1 MAAVSFSGL
10 NGIDFSAIVTATINA
25 ESTPLN
31 MLKQQQDDIKAKDA
45 ALASLSTG
53 ISTMETQSDALI
65 SNALFTNAVANS
77 SNTGVGSATAGS
89 DAISGEYTLH
99 VNSLAKS
106 QVTASTSTYAATSD
120 VAADGGSL
128 SFTIGG
134 VTTTSIDITAGT
146 TLLELRNAINDQNS
160 GVVASIVNTG
170 TSKKLVISSRES
182 GAANGFTI
190 NNALTNGT
198 GAALTFAVGQSP
210 TTGNSQNA
218 QDASFNVNGM
228 DFTSTT
234 NTTTDAIPGLALK
247 LSGAGD
253 AVISVAPDR
262 AAIETSLQ
270 AFVTTYNQL
279 RQFAITQNTVSA
291 VTGKRGP
298 LANDSVLRQTLGDLR
313 DVLLAPNNNGG
324 KFKYLSEIGIA
335 VDQAGNLK
343 FDQKA
348 YADAIAANPEDV
360 QKLLQGTGA
369 IKGVFATMK
378 EKLQNLD
385 GSAGLIKTTRDSI
398 TSSLRTVGD
407 RITAAQLRLDMRRKA
422 LEKQFA
428 AADDAISKLNA
439 MTGQLSQL
447 GSAKLF

>member
-1 MAAVSFSGL
+1 MAAISFSGF
-10 NGIDFSAIVTATINA
+10 NGIDFAAIVTATINA

-45 ALASLSTG
+45 ALVSLSTG

-65 SNALFTNAVANS
+65 SSALFTNAVANS

-106 QVTASTSTYAATSD
+106 QVTASTSTYAATTD

-134 VTTTSIDITAGT
+134 VTTTSIDITTGT
-146 TLLELRNAINDQNS
+146 TLLELRNAINAQNS

-170 TSKKLVISSRES
+170 TAKKLVISSRET
-182 GAANGFTI
+182 GEANGFTI
-190 NNALTNGT
+190 NNTLTNGAGT
-198 GAALTFAVGQSP
+198 ALTFAAGQSP
-210 TTGNSQNA
+210 TTGNSQYA
-218 QDASFNVNGM
+218 QDASFTVNGM

-234 NTTTDAIPGLALK
+234 NTTTDAMPGLALK
-247 LSGAGD
+247 LSGIGD
-253 AVISVAPDR
+253 AIISVAPDY
-262 AAIETSLQ
+262 ATIEESLK
-270 AFVTTYNQL
+270 AFITTYNQL
-279 RQFAITQNTVSA
+279 RQFATTQNTVSA
-291 VTGKRGP
+291 TTGKRGP

-313 DVLLAPNNNGG
+313 DVLLAANGNGG
-324 KFKYLSEIGIA
+324 KYKYLSEIGIA
-335 VDQAGNLK
+335 LDQTGNLK

-348 YADAIAANPEDV
+348 YSDAIAANPEDV

-369 IKGVFATMK
+369 VDGVFATMK

-385 GSAGLIKTTRDSI
+385 GSVGLIKTTRDSI

-428 AADDAISKLNA
+428 AADDAISRLNA

-447 GSAKLF
+447 GSSKLF

>member
-45 ALASLSTG
+45 ALVSLSGG
-53 ISTMETQSDALI
+53 ISTMETQADALI
-65 SNALFTNAVANS
+65 SSALFTKAVANS
-77 SNTGVGSATAGS
+77 SSTGVGSATAGD

-99 VNSLAKS
+99 VNNLAKS

-120 VAADGGSL
+120 IAADGGSL

-134 VTTTSIDITAGT
+134 TTTTSIDITAGM
-146 TLLELRNAINDQNS
+146 TLLELRNAINAQKS

-170 TSKKLVISSRES
+170 TSKKLVISSRET
-182 GAANGFTI
+182 GEANGFTI
-190 NNALTNGT
+190 NNSLTNSGGT
-198 GAALTFAVGQSP
+198 ALTFAAGQSP

-218 QDASFNVNGM
+218 LNASFTVNGM
-228 DFTSTT
+228 DFTSAT
-234 NTTTDAIPGLALK
+234 NTTTESIPGLALK
-247 LSGAGD
+247 LSGIGD
-253 AVISVAPDR
+253 TVISIEPDLDNI
-262 AAIETSLQ
+262 AASLK
-270 AFVTTYNQL
+270 AFITTYNQL
-279 RQFAITQNTVSA
+279 RQFATTQNTVSNT
-291 VTGKRGP
+291 TGRRGA

-313 DVLLAPNNNGG
+313 DVVIGANNNGG
-324 KFKYLSEIGIA
+324 RYKYLSEIGIA
-335 VDQAGNLK
+335 VDQTGNLK
-343 FDQKA
+343 FDERA
-348 YADAIAANPEDV
+348 YSEAISENPEEV
-360 QKLLQGTGA
+360 QKLLQGDGA

-378 EKLQNLD
+378 DKLQNLD
-385 GSAGLIKTTRDSI
+385 GSLGLIKTTRDSI
-398 TSSLRTVGD
+398 TTSLTTVAD
-407 RITAAQLRLDMRRKA
+407 RITAAQLRLDMRRRT